1 MPGKEFSY
9 EIVEEI
15 SVLSTSAKEWT
26 KELNRISYNG
36 GAPKFD
42 IRDWAP
48 EREKMGKGVT
58 LTEDEA
64 RALMEALQNY
74 FA

>member
-1 MPGKEFSY
+1 MAREFSY

-15 SVLSTSAKEWT
+15 KVLSRSSKDWT
-26 KELNRISYNG
+26 KEINLVSYNG
-36 GAPKFD
+36 AKPKFD

-48 EREKMGKGVT
+48 ERESMGKGIT
-58 LTEDEA
+58 LTEEEA
-64 RALMEALQNY
+64 RALMEALQEY